1 MAMDVWAAELTRPLM
16 AAEDEALTELLPPER
31 RTRLGADPERRREP
45 LCAYALLLE
54 ILERRLG
61 WRTFPAMETAAAG
74 KPFFPGFPQ
83 VHFSLSH
90 TAGLVA
96 AAVDD
101 RPLGIDV
108 EKPGPVPPR
117 LGRRLTGWT
126 TKEDFFRL
134 WVRREARA
142 KRTGRGIL
150 SMLDHEPPLEAG
162 ESYWPLELL
171 PGFTAGL
178 AGAEGNYTGRVR
190 CLTMEELLELSLGR
204 R

>member
-1 MAMDVWAAELTRPLM
+1 MAMDVWAAELTRPLT
-16 AAEDEALTELLPPER
+16 AAEDAALAALLPPER
-31 RTRLGADPERRREP
+31 KARLGAAPGRRREP
-45 LCAYALLLE
+45 LCAYALLLA
-54 ILERRLG
+54 ILEHRLG

-74 KPFFPGFPQ
+74 KPFFPGVPQ
-83 VHFSLSH
+83 VRFSLSH

-108 EKPGPVPPR
+108 EKLGPVPAR

-126 TKEDFFRL
+126 TEEDFFRL

-142 KRTGRGIL
+142 KRTGGGIL

-162 ESYWPLELL
+162 EGYWPLELL
-171 PGFTAGL
+171 PGFAAGL
-178 AGAEGNYTGRVR
+178 AGGAGNYTGHVR
-190 CLTMEELLELSLGR
+190 RLTMEELLELSLDR

>member
-1 MAMDVWAAELTRPLM
+1 MAMDVWAAELTRPLT
-16 AAEDEALTELLPPER
+16 AAEDAALAALLPPER
-31 RTRLGADPERRREP
+31 RARLGTNPERRREP
-45 LCAYALLLE
+45 LCAYALLLA

-74 KPFFPGFPQ
+74 KPFFPGVPQ
-83 VHFSLSH
+83 VYFSLSH

-108 EKPGPVPPR
+108 EKLGPVPPR

-126 TKEDFFRL
+126 TEEDFFRL

-150 SMLDHEPPLEAG
+150 SMLDHEPPLEVG
-162 ESYWPLELL
+162 EGYWPLELL

-178 AGAEGNYTGRVR
+178 AGAEENYTGRVR

>member
-1 MAMDVWAAELTRPLM
+1 MAMDVWVAKLTRQLT
-16 AAEDEALTELLPPER
+16 AAEDAALAVLLPLER
-31 RTRLGADPERRREP
+31 RARLGADPGRRREP
-45 LCAYALLLE
+45 LCAYTLLLA

-61 WRTFPAMETAAAG
+61 LKAFPPMETAAAG

-108 EKPGPVPPR
+108 EKLGPVPAR

-126 TKEDFFRL
+126 TEEDFFRL

-150 SMLDHEPPLEAG
+150 SMLDHEPPLEVG
-162 ESYWPLELL
+162 EGYWPLELL
-171 PGFTAGL
+171 PGFVAGL

>member
-1 MAMDVWAAELTRPLM
+1 MAMDVWAAELTRPLT
-16 AAEDEALTELLPPER
+16 AAEDAALTALLPPER
-31 RTRLGADPERRREP
+31 RERLGADPGRRREP
-45 LCAYALLLE
+45 LCAYALLLA
-54 ILERRLG
+54 ILEHRLG

-74 KPFFPGFPQ
+74 KPFFPGVPQ

-108 EKPGPVPPR
+108 EKLGPVPPR

-142 KRTGRGIL
+142 KRTGGGIL

-162 ESYWPLELL
+162 EGYWSLELL
-171 PGFTAGL
+171 PGFAAGL

>member
-1 MAMDVWAAELTRPLM
+1 MAMDVWAAELTRPLT
-16 AAEDEALTELLPPER
+16 AAEDAALTALLPPER
-31 RTRLGADPERRREP
+31 RARLGADPGRRREP
-45 LCAYALLLE
+45 LCAYALLLA

-74 KPFFPGFPQ
+74 KPFFPGVPQ

-108 EKPGPVPPR
+108 EKLGPVLPR

-126 TKEDFFRL
+126 TEEDFFRL

-150 SMLDHEPPLEAG
+150 SMLDHEPPLEVG
-162 ESYWPLELL
+162 EGYWPLELL

>member
-1 MAMDVWAAELTRPLM
+1 MDVWAAELTRQLT
-16 AAEDEALTELLPPER
+16 AAEDGALAALLPPER
-31 RTRLGADPERRREP
+31 RARLGAAPGRRREP

-61 WRTFPAMETAAAG
+61 LKAFPPMETTVAG
-74 KPFFPGFPQ
+74 KPFFPGVSQ

-101 RPLGIDV
+101 CPLGIDV
-108 EKPGPVPPR
+108 EKLGPVPPR

-126 TKEDFFRL
+126 TEEDFFRL

-150 SMLDHEPPLEAG
+150 SMLDHEPPLETG
-162 ESYWPLELL
+162 EGYWPLELL
-171 PGFTAGL
+171 PGFAAGL
-178 AGAEGNYTGRVR
+178 AGGAGNYTGHVR
-190 CLTMEELLELSLGR
+190 RLTMEELLELSLDR

>member
-1 MAMDVWAAELTRPLM
+1 MDVWVAELTRPLTE
-16 AAEDEALTELLPPER
+16 AEDGALTALLPPER
-31 RTRLGADPERRREP
+31 RVRLGTDPGRRREP

-74 KPFFPGFPQ
+74 KPFFLGFPQ

-101 RPLGIDV
+101 CPLGIDV
-108 EKPGPVPPR
+108 EKLGPVPPR

-126 TKEDFFRL
+126 TEEDFFRL

-150 SMLDHEPPLEAG
+150 SMLDHEPPLETG
-162 ESYWPLELL
+162 EGYWPLELL
-171 PGFTAGL
+171 PGFAAGL
-178 AGAEGNYTGRVR
+178 AGGAGNYTGHVR
-190 CLTMEELLELSLGR
+190 RLTMEELLELSLDR